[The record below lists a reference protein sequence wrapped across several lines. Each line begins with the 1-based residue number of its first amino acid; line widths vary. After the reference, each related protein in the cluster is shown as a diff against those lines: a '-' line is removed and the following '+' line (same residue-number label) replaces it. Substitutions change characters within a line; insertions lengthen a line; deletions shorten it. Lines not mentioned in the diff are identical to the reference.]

1 MRHSLDEEPL
11 RSLLQRL
18 HGLSLSQEVLTRT
31 FIANGGHKTII
42 GSEESIAAGRTFWRD
57 KFVALDA
64 DKARF
69 CYQLCRSIDARAVV
83 EAGTSFG
90 VSTLYLA
97 AAVRDNGGGQ
107 VIGTEWE
114 SEKAAIARAHLSEA
128 GLGAFVDVREGD
140 LRETLRHSMPSAID
154 LLLLDIWTPMARPA
168 IEIVAPRMRYG
179 AVVLTDNTLKRRTE
193 YSDLFAFLGDPSTGF
208 ITQTLPFDGG
218 LEFSVKVR
226 GHSLGRAQ
234 LEAESVR
241 A

>member
-1 MRHSLDEEPL
+1 MWHSLDDEPL
-11 RSLLQRL
+11 RSVLKRL
-18 HGLSLSQEVLTRT
+18 HGASLSQQALTSA
-31 FIANGGHKTII
+31 FLKDGGDKTIV
-42 GSEESIAAGRTFWRD
+42 GPEDSIAAGRSFWRD

-69 CYQLCRSIDARAVV
+69 CYQLCRSINATTVI

-114 SEKAAIARAHLSEA
+114 AEKAPVARAHFSEA
-128 GLGAFVDVREGD
+128 GLSALIDLREGD
-140 LRETLRHSMPSAID
+140 LRETLRQSLPSSVD

-168 IEIVAPRMRYG
+168 LEIVAPRMRCG
-179 AVVLTDNTLKRRTE
+179 AVALTDNTDKRRIG
-193 YSDLFAFLGDPSTGF
+193 YRDLFAYFHDPANGF

-218 LEFSVKVR
+218 LEFSVKVMD
-226 GHSLGRAQ
+226 
-234 LEAESVR
+234 
-241 A
+241 